1 MRLIFKVVIHRRVG
15 VPLANLGP
23 VQWAQLRP
31 EALKV
36 AFAGPNVTRHDPHLP
51 FPSVC
56 RVAHAGNTFQCVP
69 AVWEY

>member
-15 VPLANLGP
+15 VPLANLVP

-36 AFAGPNVTRHDPHLP
+36 AFAGRTI
-51 FPSVC
+51 
-56 RVAHAGNTFQCVP
+56 AGYTAMP
-69 AVWEY
+69 LADLADA